1 MKFPKKLSKE
11 RLSLL
16 SPEDRK
22 IYEYEHSG
30 LCPEMKKLQESRK
43 KIVKNDKGEIVPD
56 TCTKCGGNIVLQIH
70 GEPVY
75 ICSKCGK
82 YYGTMPFTLHESEE
96 SDEEELTFEEVRD
109 FELDNEYTEE
119 EKREIKRIFD
129 EMLFESQFDELYD
142 KELIEEVGL
151 EEYNNI
157 KKQIFEYIMN
167 DPELNALNEAEGHAA
182 DWWVDCSWIVKLS
195 AGLLTGLLGIIAWL
209 IMKGKDR
216 LAMAKLKQYMN
227 KLVELTDQG
236 INKKRPWYSF
246 LMPSRKNKQN
256 TGDYNKACFRTIQ
269 ETAERNMAGLYAQ
282 TIHNLGFL
290 SPSITNF
297 RGIHSGYS
305 VSEDSGLGMF
315 NNFINDFT
323 TSFTDDTNI
332 SQYAE
337 GLKKLLPAQIETD
350 TTRFLHNIELPDMP
364 TNFNMLLCKIDY
376 PTKANENPNGSLY
389 MDPAKEILDAQGS
402 DLGLRYF
409 NNMDI
414 TKVIH
419 TSKVVGESYEK
430 LISNRNSTLSALLEV
445 EDEDGYDKTK
455 ASGDLNL
462 LTPDIDPTKV
472 AGKELEQ
479 NTEKREKTK
488 IEDNGDPRNPIDSID
503 NYVTNSLSIITDL
516 MRSICGKSQS
526 TEIRQL
532 KGTIN
537 KLNHAAEGNLGDWI
551 KEKEEVLHS
560 IVSNRAAKDQKMYED
575 HLRSSRQLYDVVM
588 AYKSGKYQIS
598 PEKMDK
604 LEEFAENFMQDGYR
618 KQSEITEWFD
628 SQLGVDFSK
637 RYTEVYNA
645 KEKARKQKAGI
656 SSSVSY
662 IYNDYVLSL
671 NEDEQF
677 KNKEELLE
685 ELQKKCDG
693 LREGITAMIKD
704 KMGEILENNPEDWY
718 IIENTRT
725 RMKALKD
732 AADKE
737 ISEKIG
743 LICRTASSA
752 NSDLGDKFKAALS
765 KHPVRAESL
774 KNIWARYADDLND
787 RMETRIRSIT
797 HSQGNS
803 SIYVTIRQ
811 FLENTYPNLIG
822 ALLYYKQIFYLL
834 EKYTAISPIQL
845 STAEQIEKQI
855 IEEDNE
861 YIKYQ
866 LSILLLNDTLAQN
879 SNQ

>member
-30 LCPEMKKLQESRK
+30 LCPEMKKL
-43 KIVKNDKGEIVPD
+43 
-56 TCTKCGGNIVLQIH
+56 
-70 GEPVY
+70 Y
-75 ICSKCGK
+75 
-82 YYGTMPFTLHESEE
+82 ESEE
-96 SDEEELTFEEVRD
+96 SDDEELTFEEVRD

-182 DWWVDCSWIVKLS
+182 DWWMDCSWIVKLS

-246 LMPSRKNKQN
+246 LLPGRKNKQN

-290 SPSITNF
+290 PPSITNF

-323 TSFTDDTNI
+323 SSISEESESSEDTNV
-332 SQYAE
+332 SQYA
-337 GLKKLLPAQIETD
+337 GGVKGLLPVQIETD
-350 TTRFLHNIELPDMP
+350 STRFLHNIELPDMP

-389 MDPAKEILDAQGS
+389 MDPAKEILDAHGS

-419 TSKVVGESYEK
+419 TSKAVGESYER
-430 LISNRNSTLSALLEV
+430 LISNRNSVLSALLEV

-462 LTPDIDPTKV
+462 LTPDLDPTKV

-645 KEKARKQKAGI
+645 KEKARKERAGI
-656 SSSVSY
+656 NSSVSY

-677 KNKEELLE
+677 KNKEELLG

-725 RMKALKD
+725 RMKALKE

-866 LSILLLNDTLAQN
+866 LGILTLTQN